1 MNRRTLRKYGIVAVL
16 AVCLTLETGCA
27 SLHLGGQKIK
37 VETRGGVKVSAPGNT
52 VKVTATSQPSGYEKV
67 VVERKPDVLL
77 ELGQSAIAGAATI
90 LGGLFH

>member
-1 MNRRTLRKYGIVAVL
+1 MRKRTLRKYGIVAAL
-16 AVCLTLETGCA
+16 ALCLSGCA
-27 SLHLGGQKIK
+27 SLHIGGQKIK

-90 LGGLFH
+90 LSGLFH

>member
-1 MNRRTLRKYGIVAVL
+1 MNGRTLRRYGIVAVSAL
-16 AVCLTLETGCA
+16 FLGGCA

-67 VVERKPDVLL
+67 VV
-77 ELGQSAIAGAATI
+77 
-90 LGGLFH
+90 